1 MKLLLIEDDVRMAEF
16 ILRGLKEHGHVADH
30 AANGKDGLFLAASEK
45 YDAVIADRMLP
56 GLDGLSIVKMLR
68 STGNHVPT
76 LFLTT
81 MGGIDDRVEGLE
93 AGADDYLVKPFAFAE
108 LLARLGALMRRPPVN
123 DVKTTLRVGELEID
137 LLKRIV
143 MRAGKTVDLQPQ
155 EFKLLEYL
163 MRSEGRIVTRTMLL
177 ENVWDFHFDPQT
189 SVVETHISRLRAK
202 IDKGFGTEMLKTM
215 RGVGYSLRA

>member
-1 MKLLLIEDDVRMAEF
+1 
-16 ILRGLKEHGHVADH
+16 
-30 AANGKDGLFLAASEK
+30 
-45 YDAVIADRMLP
+45 
-56 GLDGLSIVKMLR
+56 
-68 STGNHVPT
+68 
-76 LFLTT
+76 
-81 MGGIDDRVEGLE
+81 
-93 AGADDYLVKPFAFAE
+93 
-108 LLARLGALMRRPPVN
+108 MRRPPVN
-123 DVKTTLRVGELEID
+123 DVKTTLHVGELEID

-143 MRAGKTVDLQPQ
+143 TRAGKIIELQPQ
-155 EFKLLEYL
+155 EFNLLEYL